1 MSLLEKAFSLQS
13 IYVFWIIFPF
23 LPSTFLSTAFFFLC
37 EWEQFQKEEQ
47 IHKHPWVS
55 QINLEYF
62 RDMTALGLCGMQ
74 LTDISCIAMWK
85 SNIHT
90 SDLSDDNSNYL
101 TLTASWAVKN
111 LCKNVNQIPVI
122 LVQNNLISSIVR
134 EIRILLSLKV
144 TLKLTLY
151 HWPEH
156 LRPSAGRYILLNL
169 GT

>member
-1 MSLLEKAFSLQS
+1 MF
-13 IYVFWIIFPF
+13 
-23 LPSTFLSTAFFFLC
+23 
-37 EWEQFQKEEQ
+37 
-47 IHKHPWVS
+47 

-74 LTDISCIAMWK
+74 LTDISCIAMCK
-85 SNIHT
+85 SNILT

-101 TLTASWAVKN
+101 TLTVSWSVKN

-122 LVQNNLISSIVR
+122 LVQNNLISSIIR
-134 EIRILLSLKV
+134 EARILLNLRIILKF
-144 TLKLTLY
+144 TLC

-169 GT
+169 GMWKSLNICYCVKTCLYYIRMHMWCIYILHTFWLSGLLSK